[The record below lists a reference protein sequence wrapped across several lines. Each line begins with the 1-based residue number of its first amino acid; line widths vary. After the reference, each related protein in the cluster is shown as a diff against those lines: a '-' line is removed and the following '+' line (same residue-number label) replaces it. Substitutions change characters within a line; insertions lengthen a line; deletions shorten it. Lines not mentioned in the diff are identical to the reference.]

1 MTQPTID
8 PYTQAMLN
16 CLEQFK
22 DMDTDPDL
30 DEPTCQFLTNMIQG
44 RFVKYLATRMSQ
56 FHEFEDQDL
65 ENKLMMTLMSIFSNK
80 FFSVFREKVN
90 RNRNIVYKIA
100 KRIVHSETVREVSP
114 RATDRLYIWISRKY
128 FDYMNFDLILK
139 WISTNSEIEKIVFL
153 SAINKKITNPSLV
166 KALHYIIQ
174 SDHDG
179 ITPIIFGRYLYKNK
193 IDRLNDII
201 RSGEWRLEDGYDQER
216 YAKLIT
222 WRQYMDQM
230 S

>member
-1 MTQPTID
+1 MTQATIN
-8 PYTQAMLN
+8 PYTQAILN

-22 DMDTDPDL
+22 DMETEPDL

-44 RFVKYLATRMSQ
+44 RFVKYLATRMA
-56 FHEFEDQDL
+56 EFYEIDDQDL
-65 ENKLMMTLMSIFSNK
+65 ENKLMMTLMSILSNK

-100 KRIVHSETVREVSP
+100 KRIVYSETQGEINPHAS
-114 RATDRLYIWISRKY
+114 DRLYIWISRKY
-128 FDYMNFDLILK
+128 FDYMNFDIILK
-139 WISTNSEIEKIVFL
+139 WISTNSEIEKIIFL
-153 SAINKKITNPSLV
+153 SNINKKITNRSLI

-174 SDHDG
+174 SDDDG
-179 ITPIIFGRYLYKNK
+179 ITPIIFGRYLFKNK

-201 RSGEWRLEDGYDQER
+201 RTGEWRLEAGDVQGR

-222 WRQYMDQM
+222 WRQYMDKIT
-230 S
+230 